1 MARSK
6 DAPKLK
12 WEWKNCISCN
22 QKFRYVLIDGTAMK
36 EATCK
41 KCTYKTCPICRVH
54 HQAGGAC
61 CSEACTAKKRET
73 TNTELYGSSN
83 VFASDTIKDRI
94 KETLVVKYGVNHPGK
109 SDIVKDKI
117 KKTCVEKYGVTNPA
131 KSEDIKKKMRQTCQ
145 DKYGVDFVFQAENFK
160 QNAAETYMK
169 KYGVPHNVMTP
180 EHKQA
185 IEEAN
190 RKPEKLK
197 KFKDTLLE
205 RYGVSSPLQLP
216 QTREKCNN
224 DESLKKRR
232 ETMRHNKSWVTS
244 KPEDALYARLC
255 EFFGDVQRQATV
267 NRWSIDFYIPSIDT
281 YINMN
286 GIYWHGRGKTEEEL
300 LSSNSKQDKTILSTV
315 KRDKLRESWF
325 RAHKKRLVIVWEDE
339 IESTTIQSFQIA

>member
-12 WEWKNCISCN
+12 WEWRDCITCN
-22 QKFRYVLIDGTAMK
+22 QKFRYVLIDGTVMK

-41 KCTYKTCPICRVH
+41 KCTYKTCPICQVH
-54 HQAGGAC
+54 HQTAGVC
-61 CSEACTAKKRET
+61 CSKACTVKKREA

-109 SDIVKDKI
+109 SDIVKDKT

-131 KSEDIKKKMRQTCQ
+131 KSEDIKKKMRKTCQ
-145 DKYGVDFVFQAENFK
+145 DKYGVDFVFQTTEFKENARK
-160 QNAAETYMK
+160 TNIKKLGVEHHSQLPERRKKTGEILKIHRGTWERIMLD
-169 KYGVPHNVMTP
+169 KYGV
-180 EHKQA
+180 
-185 IEEAN
+185 
-190 RKPEKLK
+190 
-197 KFKDTLLE
+197 
-205 RYGVSSPLQLP
+205 VSPYQLP
-216 QTREKCNN
+216 QTRENCNN
-224 DESLKKRR
+224 DESLKKKR
-232 ETMRHNKSWVTS
+232 ETMHRNKSWVTS

-281 YINMN
+281 YVNMN

-300 LSSNSKQDKTILSTV
+300 LSSGSKQDKTILSTV
-315 KRDKLRESWF
+315 KRDQLRESWF
-325 RAHKKRLVIVWEDE
+325 KKNQKKLVIVWEDE
-339 IESTTIQSFQIA
+339 IESVTAESLTTA